1 MSNTSPLVLPP
12 YKGSTVRASA
22 LDGGR
27 IAVPAKILVEPS
39 ILGQDIIDAPAF
51 CFLVENDQAEKKIMF
66 DLGIMKAWETKLGPK
81 SEMFC
86 LFPISD
92 RLGNRG

>member
-12 YKGSTVRASA
+12 YKGSTVRVSA

-27 IAVPAKILVEPS
+27 IALPAKFLIEPS
-39 ILGQDIIDAPAF
+39 ILGQDILDVPAF
-51 CFLVENDQAEKKIMF
+51 CFLVENDQVGKKIMF
-66 DLGIMKAWETKLGPK
+66 DLGIMKAWETKLGPT
-81 SEMFC
+81 SE

-92 RLGNRG
+92 RLGSCG